1 LQSAGSKLEKWS
13 SADGQPRDSTA
24 PFTHLHSQKTALPLA
39 VKLEHPVV
47 YAPTVTSPAGPSQQ
61 FVS

>member
-1 LQSAGSKLEKWS
+1 LQSAVSKLEKWP
-13 SADGQPRDSTA
+13 SADGQPRVSAA
-24 PFTHLHSQKTALPLA
+24 PFTHLCSQKTALPPA

-47 YAPTVTSPAGPSQQ
+47 YTPTFIASEGLSQQ